1 MNKTWWKAAGVRAL
15 KTFCQTAV
23 SMLTVGQAFIDVDWM
38 NVLSVSGVAAV
49 ISLLTS
55 IAGIPEVDFLMAQQ
69 EAEEIDEEASEDP
82 EEEEAE
88 EESK

>member
-1 MNKTWWKAAGVRAL
+1 MNKTWWKAAGVRAI

-23 SMLTVGQAFIDVDWM
+23 SMLTVGQAFIDVDWI

-69 EAEEIDEEASEDP
+69 EAEEIDEESIEDP

>member
-1 MNKTWWKAAGVRAL
+1 MNKTWWKAAGVRAI

-23 SMLTVGQAFIDVDWM
+23 SMLTVGQAFIDIDWM

-69 EAEEIDEEASEDP
+69 QAEEIDEESIEDP

>member
-69 EAEEIDEEASEDP
+69 EAEEIDEESIEDP

>member
-69 EAEEIDEEASEDP
+69 EEAEEIEEEASEDP
-82 EEEEAE
+82 EEEGT
-88 EESK
+88 K